1 MLELSKIGGLIV
13 ENEVEVVE
21 KQECDEKE
29 TDMPYK
35 VKQLF
40 GLEEY

>member
-1 MLELSKIGGLIV
+1 MD
-13 ENEVEVVE
+13 NEVEVTE
-21 KQECDEKE
+21 KHVTEEEE

-40 GLEEY
+40 GLEDY

>member
-1 MLELSKIGGLIV
+1 MEY
-13 ENEVEVVE
+13 EVEATE
-21 KQECDEKE
+21 KYETDEKE

>member
-1 MLELSKIGGLIV
+1 M
-13 ENEVEVVE
+13 ENEVEVTE
-21 KQECDEKE
+21 KHKCDEE
-29 TDMPYK
+29 EIDMPYK

>member
-1 MLELSKIGGLIV
+1 MD
-13 ENEVEVVE
+13 NEVEAVE
-21 KQECDEKE
+21 KHECDEEE